1 MPNIQLSH
9 RPVKDGA
16 LKLNSFLQETSIVF
30 TSLFE
35 NFWRPDPLAYI
46 LRVAS
51 SEFLSFSIL
60 ILIFLHFHGDIFFGR
75 VKREE
80 RDRGNSFNRHYW
92 IPLFVTNLK
101 NSNEYLIVRNITKF
115 NDPYLSTAT
124 INIFWEILATSMLE
138 AKASLRVFMHKHN
151 VKKISKLNLI
161 S

>member
-1 MPNIQLSH
+1 MGTFSLEGS
-9 RPVKDGA
+9 RERWDRG
-16 LKLNSFLQETSIVF
+16 NSFQFIF
-30 TSLFE
+30 PY
-35 NFWRPDPLAYI
+35 FWRPDPLAYI

-115 NDPYLSTAT
+115 NYPYLSTAT
-124 INIFWEILATSMLE
+124 INVFWEYWPRSMLK
-138 AKASLRVFMHKHN
+138 AKALLHVHAQAQCKEDFKTEFD
-151 VKKISKLNLI
+151 KLV
-161 S
+161 SWKW

>member
-1 MPNIQLSH
+1 MGTFSLEGS
-9 RPVKDGA
+9 RERWDRG
-16 LKLNSFLQETSIVF
+16 NSFQFIF
-30 TSLFE
+30 PY
-35 NFWRPDPLAYI
+35 FWRPDPLAYI

-80 RDRGNSFNRHYW
+80 RDWGNSFNRHYW

-115 NDPYLSTAT
+115 NDQYLSTVT
-124 INIFWEILATSMLE
+124 INIFWEILATLNAE
-138 AKASLRVFMHKHN
+138 
-151 VKKISKLNLI
+151 SK
-161 S
+161 SFTSC